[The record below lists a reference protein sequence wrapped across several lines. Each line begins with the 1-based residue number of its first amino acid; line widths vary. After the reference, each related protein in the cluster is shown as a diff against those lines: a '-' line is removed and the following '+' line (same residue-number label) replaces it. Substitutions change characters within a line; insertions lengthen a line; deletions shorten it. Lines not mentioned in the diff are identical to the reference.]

1 MANPINKPITQDSH
15 TIWQNNNRNPERPSE
30 KTSLPQ
36 ENTQKRND
44 SVTINYHQEV
54 SMTYQSSLTI
64 QTGDPQDQYNLLR
77 ELVTNMLRE
86 QGIDF
91 KIANGDQSIDI
102 SEISQEDASALVA
115 DDGYFGIEQTSDRIV
130 DFAIAMAGGDTS
142 RLAAIKEGVE
152 NGFNEALEA
161 FGGTLPEISH
171 DTYDAI
177 MDKLDAWAERD
188 STEEASK

>member
-1 MANPINKPITQDSH
+1 MANPINKSAIQDSH
-15 TIWQNNNRNPERPSE
+15 TLWQHNSRNLERPSE

-77 ELVTNMLRE
+77 ELVTNMLKE

-102 SEISQEDASALVA
+102 SEISPEDASALVA

-152 NGFNEALEA
+152 NGFNEDLEV

-171 DTYDAI
+171 NTYDAI

-188 STEEASK
+188 STEEAS

>member
-1 MANPINKPITQDSH
+1 MANPINKSAIQDSH
-15 TIWQNNNRNPERPSE
+15 TLWQHNSRNLERPSE

-77 ELVTNMLRE
+77 ELVTNMLKE

-102 SEISQEDASALVA
+102 SEISPEDASALVA

-152 NGFNEALEA
+152 NGFNEALEV

-171 DTYDAI
+171 NTYDAI

-188 STEEASK
+188 STEEAS